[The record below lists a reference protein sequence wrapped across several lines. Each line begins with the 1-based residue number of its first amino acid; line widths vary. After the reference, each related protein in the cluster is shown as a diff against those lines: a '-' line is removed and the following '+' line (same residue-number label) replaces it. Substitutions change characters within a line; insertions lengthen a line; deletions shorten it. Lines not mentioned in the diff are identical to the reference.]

1 MGSLLQGLS
10 HYAGSPQPVRHAPQP
25 VYGQPQPVQ
34 QTYPPAPKVQTQSQP
49 TTISMSDLKYNAI
62 NVDKLSLNIT
72 NRQGFDGITPDM
84 MIWNFY
90 QYNVT
95 DLKANA
101 DETELSAF
109 LNWSMQSTGIQDIK
123 VDFHPGQRVTL
134 SGKYPLMGVP
144 IPFTADVSMMV
155 TPHQQVLLTIDTFK
169 TGFRV
174 PDRLRDTLI
183 DLLVKN
189 DGATQGPPPGNL
201 SEAFSFADALRKVGS
216 NQILIDFN
224 RMKVPLNLPIQQLQ
238 TTQSGFSVVGGV
250 PLAQNKSTV
259 VGH

>member
-1 MGSLLQGLS
+1 MGNLLQGLG
-10 HYAGSPQPVRHAPQP
+10 HYAGSPQPVHYAPPP
-25 VYGQPQPVQ
+25 VYTQPQLVQ
-34 QTYPPAPKVQTQSQP
+34 QSYPPAPKVQTQSQP
-49 TTISMSDLKYNAI
+49 TEISLAGLKYNAI

-72 NRQGFDGITPDM
+72 SRQGFDGVTPDM
-84 MIWNFY
+84 MIWNTY

-101 DETELSAF
+101 NENELSGF

-144 IPFTADVSMMV
+144 IPFTADVSLMI
-155 TPHQQVLLTIDTFK
+155 TPHQQVLLTIDEFK

-174 PDRLRDTLI
+174 PDKMRDTLI

-189 DGATQGPPPGNL
+189 EGPHQGPPPASPG
-201 SEAFSFADALRKVGS
+201 EAFAFSDALRKVGN
-216 NQILIDFN
+216 NQILIDFG
-224 RMKVPLNLPIQQLQ
+224 RMKTPLNLPIQQLQ
-238 TTQSGFSVVGGV
+238 TTQNGFSVVGGV
-250 PLAQNKSTV
+250 SVAQSSKA